1 MRERHFIAGSVLASV
16 VEILAKRAGDGAWDL
31 SGLIIVTPGSRAGR
45 VLVSMLADRAATMG
59 VPLEPPMTITP
70 SELPGSV
77 LVMLEG
83 RHGPIGEGWR
93 ARPPASVLVRQA
105 AWIRALRGQSQET
118 LGRISAMEID
128 ADDARGWASLSRV
141 IARSADDLAAAG
153 LRLHEAAERSS
164 ELADFTGQARLHA
177 AAEVQNAYERVLRDH
192 GVSDPAI
199 DAIDAVQA
207 WQDRLDSDEERTRAD
222 RVVEVLLVGVVELA
236 RVARRACRLPGV
248 HTTSIVAGPAAWAD
262 RFDELGCLKDAREGE
277 ASGGASSAFLAAS
290 LAALGGVAWVKPE
303 DVWIGDDPRDQACK
317 ALAALAQRSART
329 PIEPHSVLVGVPDP
343 HVGFHLERE
352 ARRVGGRIRAGVM
365 SSVSDTDA
373 FRTCEALIAHA
384 QERTLSTMRAA
395 VLHPRVEAWVTE
407 RLIAHEE
414 AGASRAARAM
424 IRRGVLDAIDEYAKY
439 AVHSSLDADFTT
451 RKPELRWILGAV
463 RDALDDLM
471 GPVVAAKAGPEAAM
485 GLLQALA
492 RVYRDAS
499 LDTSASPGQQR
510 EANAAKAI
518 AQGLREAASDA
529 ADAFESGAGDMPSP
543 VSMLRLS
550 LEAIGDSPIAEE
562 PEADAIEG
570 LGWLEILLDPAPTV
584 ILTGMN
590 AGLVPSRSTP
600 DPLLPEA
607 LRRLLKLEHAGTRAA
622 RDATLFASMLACKQ
636 DVAVVLGRRDQEG
649 ASLMPSPVIL
659 PESGA
664 ELANLLDRFTRD
676 SSGDLPE
683 HRVRAVRRAPAIIT
697 ARATADPRLP
707 WVDTAI
713 PESLSVTSLRDYI
726 RSPYL
731 FYLRHVLGV
740 EEIDGPVTSLDSAA
754 MGSLLH
760 RALESLHTTCA
771 DSTDVRVIEAELMA
785 ALDAQVARSVA
796 LSQETRGTAASL
808 LRLQV
813 ESVRARLR
821 AAAIAHAAARQEG
834 WRIHA
839 VEVSLPG
846 GLVVATEPDAPPLPI
861 LHGKID
867 RIDVND
873 AGDIRVIDYKTGD
886 TAHTPE
892 SMHVRRGEWTDLQLP
907 LYRHL
912 ARAAVDKRTFATMSE
927 DAGDR
932 RIELAYFNL
941 SADPGDVGIC
951 VAEWDAD
958 ALASADTLTRSILSK
973 IVRGEFM
980 DVGDGVDEDGAAGA
994 LAAWAE
1000 RTRLAV
1006 ANGGAR

>member
-1 MRERHFIAGSVLASV
+1 MRERHFIAGPVLASV

-45 VLVSMLADRAATMG
+45 VLVSMLADRAATLR
-59 VPLEPPMTITP
+59 VPLEPPLTITP

-93 ARPPASVLVRQA
+93 ARPLASALVRQA

-118 LGRISAMEID
+118 LGRISAMEIA

-164 ELADFTGQARLHA
+164 ELADFTGQARLQA
-177 AAEVQNAYERVLRDH
+177 AAEVQNAYELELRDH
-192 GVSDPAI
+192 GMSDPAI

-207 WQDRLDSDEERTRAD
+207 WQDRLDSDEERARAD

-248 HTTSIVAGPAAWAD
+248 HTTSIVAGPTAWAD

-277 ASGGASSAFLAAS
+277 SGGGASSAS
-290 LAALGGVAWVKPE
+290 LAAVGGAAWIEPE
-303 DVWIGDDPRDQACK
+303 NVWIGDDPRDQACK

-329 PIEPHSVLVGVPDP
+329 PIEPHSVLIGVPDP
-343 HVGFHLERE
+343 QVGFHLERE

-365 SSVSDTDA
+365 STVSDTDA
-373 FRTCEALIAHA
+373 FRTCEALILHA

-407 RLIAHEE
+407 RAIAHEE
-414 AGASRAARAM
+414 VVASRAARAM

-439 AVHSSLDADFTT
+439 SVHSSLDAEFTT
-451 RKPELRWILGAV
+451 RKAELRWILGAV
-463 RDALDDLM
+463 RDGLDDLI

-485 GLLQALA
+485 GLLKALA

-529 ADAFESGAGDMPSP
+529 ADAFASGADAVPSP
-543 VSMLRLS
+543 VAMLSLS

-622 RDATLFASMLACKQ
+622 RDAALFASMLACKQ

-676 SSGDLPE
+676 CSGDRPE
-683 HRVRAVRRAPAIIT
+683 HRVRAVRRAPATVT
-697 ARATADPRLP
+697 ARAGSDPRMP
-707 WVDTAI
+707 WVDAAI

-740 EEIDGPVTSLDSAA
+740 EEIGAPVTSLDSAA

-760 RALESLHTTCA
+760 RALETLHTTCA
-771 DSTDVRVIEAELMA
+771 DSTDVRVIEAELMT
-785 ALDAQVARSVA
+785 ALDAQVAQSVA
-796 LSQETRGTAASL
+796 LAQETRGTAASL

-821 AAAIAHAAARQEG
+821 AAAVAHAAARQEG

-846 GLVVATEPDAPPLPI
+846 GLVVAAEPDAPPFPI

-873 AGDIRVIDYKTGD
+873 TGDIRVIDYKTGD

-912 ARAAVDKRTFATMSE
+912 ARATVDERTFATMSE

-932 RIELAYFNL
+932 RVEMAYFNL

-958 ALASADTLTRSILSK
+958 TLASADTLTRSILGK

-1006 ANGGAR
+1006 ASGGTR